1 MYIKSMSK
9 KLTERQLQVLR
20 YVSDFH
26 RENGFAPTVREI
38 ATHFGF
44 SVKGAYDHIIALEKK
59 TVIFRASKYSR
70 TMCLSDKGK
79 QILNIETNEGIP
91 IYGSI
96 AAGLPILAEENMQGM
111 VDLPHVK
118 GNIGDLFALQVRGD
132 SMIGAGVHDKDVVI
146 CRKQSTADNGEIVA
160 VQVRNEDTSDEEATL
175 KYFYFSEGTI
185 TLRSANS
192 KYADIKIKESAKIIG
207 KLVGLVRTY

>member
-1 MYIKSMSK
+1 MYIISMSK
-9 KLTERQLQVLR
+9 KLTERQQQVLR

-26 RENGFAPTVREI
+26 RDNGFAPTVREI

-59 TVIFRASKYSR
+59 SVIFRASKYSR

-79 QILNIETNEGIP
+79 QLLNIEANDGIP
-91 IYGSI
+91 LYGNI
-96 AAGLPILAEENMQGM
+96 AAGLPILAEDNIQGM
-111 VDLPHVK
+111 VDVPHAK
-118 GNIGDLFALQVRGD
+118 NNSGDLFALQVRGD
-132 SMIGAGVHDKDVVI
+132 SMIGAGIYDKDVVI

-160 VQVRNEDTSDEEATL
+160 VQIRNEDTSEEDATL

-185 TLRSANS
+185 TLRSANP
-192 KYADIKIKESAKIIG
+192 KYSDIKLKESAKIIG